1 MAKSKPVVKKP
12 SAKPAAKPSS
22 KPAPKAP
29 AKSAKPAV
37 KKAAVKPSAKPAVKG
52 VIKGGKQVLAKKA
65 AAKAPAKK
73 AAPKKLPPK
82 KVAAKAAPK
91 KITKPKVPADP
102 GRDLA
107 VLMARMAADLHC
119 NDVMV
124 LDVTGHSPI
133 TRFMV
138 LGTGVSNRQ
147 LKSVGQSLEEL
158 ALEKGYP
165 RFGEVDEDANTTWVV
180 LDFAEIMLHLFEPN
194 ARSHYDLETLFPDG
208 REVRWE
214 R

>member
-1 MAKSKPVVKKP
+1 MAKSKPVVKK
-12 SAKPAAKPSS
+12 SAAKPAAKPA
-22 KPAPKAP
+22 KKAP
-29 AKSAKPAV
+29 AKISAKAAKPEV
-37 KKAAVKPSAKPAVKG
+37 RKAAPKPAVKG
-52 VIKGGKQVLAKKA
+52 VIKGGKQVPAKKA

-73 AAPKKLPPK
+73 AAPKKAAPK

-91 KITKPKVPADP
+91 KIVKPKVPADP

-107 VLMARMAADLHC
+107 ILMARMASDLHC

-138 LGTGVSNRQ
+138 IGTGVSNRQ
-147 LKSVGQSLEEL
+147 LKAVGQSLEEL

-208 REVRWE
+208 RQVRWE